1 MHCKQFTICQKA
13 KKETDLFLTKV
24 VKNRRPG
31 SKPYKPQHKGLTY
44 FGAFL
49 IMFTMNNFVNGEL
62 ERNIL
67 QKSFTYKSR
76 NRNSHRP

>member
-1 MHCKQFTICQKA
+1 MHCRQFTICQKA

-24 VKNRRPG
+24 VKNRRRG

-49 IMFTMNNFVNGEL
+49 LMFTMNNC
-62 ERNIL
+62 
-67 QKSFTYKSR
+67 
-76 NRNSHRP
+76 